1 MMKQANQQAINVVWL
16 VDKKF
21 VKLCFLLRKL
31 IKVVLSGERNGITA
45 VNLSGTVFTQ
55 ILSQPNYSLSALLI
69 FSPCVRILLSSVF
82 LLPPLPCHTVCA
94 QQMIYSIVLQS
105 FLKMM
110 TQRDWFS
117 LQKWPSL
124 HRHNARNNAPYITQ
138 LTSFGSSVTRAP
150 HAQWVSLVD
159 IAKGKD
165 LFPFISFMSPAVPSA
180 LLSKW

>member
-69 FSPCVRILLSSVF
+69 FFPLCKNSSFICFPPPPTSLPYSMCPANDLQHCSAVLLKNDDTKR
-82 LLPPLPCHTVCA
+82 L
-94 QQMIYSIVLQS
+94 VLVT
-105 FLKMM
+105 KV
-110 TQRDWFS
+110 
-117 LQKWPSL
+117 
-124 HRHNARNNAPYITQ
+124 TQ
-138 LTSFGSSVTRAP
+138 LTQA
-150 HAQWVSLVD
+150 
-159 IAKGKD
+159 
-165 LFPFISFMSPAVPSA
+165 
-180 LLSKW
+180 